1 MKLGPGEKTV
11 LLLAGFVIVIAGLR
25 YAEPLL
31 MPLSLAIVIATLSTP
46 IIRWLQKKRVPQVLA
61 ILLAVLLDLSV
72 IGGVITLV
80 GSSLN
85 GFTAA
90 LPRYQTGLSVAASDS
105 IRWLDAHG
113 LHLSNEVNARVTGL
127 SAVWDLVGVL
137 LRSLMNV
144 VSSSL
149 LVLLLVVFI
158 LFEIGR
164 WRLKLGYAMGD
175 PHADMRKFS
184 KVASELQKYL
194 LVKTGM
200 NLITGILC
208 GAWAAVLGV
217 DFPVLWGLIAFLL
230 NYIPTIGSIIAGVP
244 VMLLAWLQFGPASAV
259 VAISGYAVIN
269 VALGSV
275 VEPRI
280 MGRALGLSP
289 LVVFVSMVFW
299 FWLWGPIG
307 ALLSAPLTMG
317 IKIALAQ
324 TADLRWVAIMLGS
337 AHWVEEMH
345 REWTRVRPT
354 LSLHPGDSCVQ
365 PAETGEPVASTD
377 ETVNPS
383 TTPRTSLAPER
394 FVRIN
399 DPSYSKSE

>member
-25 YAEPLL
+25 YAESLL
-31 MPLSLAIVIATLSTP
+31 MPLALAIVIATLSTP
-46 IIRWLQKKRVPQVLA
+46 IIRWLQNKRVPRVLA

-72 IGGVITLV
+72 LGAMITLV

-90 LPRYQTGLSVAASDS
+90 LPRYQQGLSAAVGSS
-105 IRWLDAHG
+105 VVWLDAHG
-113 LHLSNEVNARVTGL
+113 MHLSNELNARVTGL

-144 VSSSL
+144 VSSSM

-164 WRLKLGYAMGD
+164 WRLKIGYAMGD

-194 LVKTGM
+194 FVKTGM
-200 NLITGILC
+200 NLVTGVLC
-208 GAWAAVLGV
+208 GVWAGIIGV

-230 NYIPTIGSIIAGVP
+230 NYIPTIGSIIAGIP
-244 VMLLAWLQFGPASAV
+244 VMLLAWLQFGPGAAV
-259 VAISGYAVIN
+259 VAMCGYVVIN
-269 VALGSV
+269 VTLGSV

-289 LVVFVSMVFW
+289 LVVFISMVFW

-317 IKIALAQ
+317 LKIALAQ

-345 REWTRVRPT
+345 SEWTRVRPT
-354 LSLHPGDSCVQ
+354 VTPQPGRFCVK
-365 PAETGEPVASTD
+365 PAEMDEPFSTVD
-377 ETVNPS
+377 VPGSPS
-383 TTPRTSLAPER
+383 ATPRASGPGPER

-399 DPSYSKSE
+399 EPS